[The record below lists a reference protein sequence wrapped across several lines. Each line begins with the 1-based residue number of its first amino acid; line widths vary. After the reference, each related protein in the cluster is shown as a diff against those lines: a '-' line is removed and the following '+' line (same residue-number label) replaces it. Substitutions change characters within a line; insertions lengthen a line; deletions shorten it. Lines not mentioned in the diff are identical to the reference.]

1 MVDISKLGIQQNSID
16 TQQRAQPQVV
26 KSLSEAMDIANKDA
40 GDEAI
45 VEIQTETGE
54 TQYAVVDLKAGTK
67 TAAVFEPN
75 STAVHFGLLT
85 RQKHHS
91 EGTVQSSSNRI
102 EVVDSLRSKP
112 GGNLA
117 SQTQSTLAL
126 AQAALDKVSGFNA
139 KEAPFGQR
147 VVSYDHNLETVN
159 TLLDQTSEQITARLK
174 SLEADL
180 SLYSDPAKQKEYSEL
195 KGKHDELKTYQ
206 GILRTRLLLA
216 VPSDHEIVIP
226 GTQGMKVGQGRSNAA
241 SREGV
246 LTALR
251 SREGQLQMALV
262 AEKGGANVPERVK
275 SLEGQLARVQA
286 EITGA
291 SQQILGI
298 AQAAFKKS
306 TRVGALIEMRAALDS
321 SRSDL
326 LMKSGQLSRL
336 NAELLANPARK
347 AEIEPQMQALA
358 EQMESVRVHLIADMK
373 SQIATFKANLGLGQG
388 AKDALALLET
398 EVKKLETLSPL
409 KPEGGIAMEKA
420 EQLQKEVE
428 NIQLKLY
435 KSQSD
440 SLLAQL
446 KKEPWQGISTEE
458 TRLLENIDTHVENYT
473 REYQMVRGQQVQLQK
488 DLDAAKAIPAF
499 RYAPITQKNLLG
511 AQSWTPAGTGLSGVE
526 ANQEINRTYHT
537 LDHAFAA
544 YLGQPTVPNWMT
556 FGKYASRE
564 AGQQIMNLEASLEAL
579 HTLVTPDGTLVN
591 DERST
596 KALVQV
602 MLQDKMVEQSMRM
615 AAKSM
620 GINPALPPADLVT
633 EMVKDLASSP
643 STAPAK
649 IATITGNLEKLHTAL
664 VKGNTRIYHNI
675 VPAYDLFMKAERD
688 GGDGIAALEKAGYGG
703 KGGLFVDRSTTTGK
717 DPQGFVL
724 EAFKKYKAA
733 KNIHDQIQVLEA
745 RKQSSGDANGSLQKE
760 IEALQKQR
768 SEIIHAANLLIG
780 CQEQMGILQDT
791 DIFTDPLVSG
801 MLGAMSGTMSLTDE
815 VGRAELLP
823 GATPATSNWADFPTR
838 MGLTEVPVA
847 DLGQYR
853 IANPQAGDPP
863 SGTDPTLPAV
873 VRVEGPTAGN
883 VRYFKTNGNP
893 GTISTYFA
901 DRTFD
906 AAKAAKVS
914 AAPPRDL
921 QPLYRHNV
929 EGKVEWYDRALEAQ
943 AATYGPLGILGNGAG
958 HILFD

>member
-1 MVDISKLGIQQNSID
+1 MVDISKLGIQQSIID
-16 TQQRAQPQVV
+16 TKQRAQPQVV

-45 VEIQTETGE
+45 VEIKSETGE

-67 TAAVFEPN
+67 TAAVFDPN
-75 STAVHFGLLT
+75 STDLHFGVIT
-85 RQKHHS
+85 RQKHHT
-91 EGTVQSSSNRI
+91 EGTVQSSSNRL

-112 GGNLA
+112 GSNLA
-117 SQTQSTLAL
+117 AQTQSTLAL
-126 AQAALDKVSGFNA
+126 AQAALDKVSGFNS

-159 TLLDQTSEQITARLK
+159 TLLDQSSEQINARLK
-174 SLEADL
+174 TLEADL
-180 SLYSDPAKQKEYSEL
+180 GLYSDPAKQKEYTEL
-195 KGKHDELKTYQ
+195 KSQHDELKTYQ
-206 GILRTRLLLA
+206 GILKTRLLLA
-216 VPSDHEIVIP
+216 APSDHEIMIP
-226 GTQGMKVGQGRSNAA
+226 GTQGQKVGQGRSNAA

-251 SREGQLQMALV
+251 SRESQLQMALA

-275 SLEGQLARVQA
+275 SLEGQLARVQT
-286 EITGA
+286 EIKGA

-298 AQAAFKKS
+298 AQAAFKQS
-306 TRVGALIEMRAALDS
+306 TRVGALIEMRAGLDS
-321 SRSDL
+321 SRTDL
-326 LMKSGQLSRL
+326 MVKSAQLSRL
-336 NAELLANPARK
+336 NAELLANPSRK
-347 AEIEPQMQALA
+347 AEIEPQMNAIA

-373 SQIATFKANLGLGQG
+373 SQIATFKANAGLGQG
-388 AKDALALLET
+388 TKDALALLET

-435 KSQSD
+435 KSNSD
-440 SLLAQL
+440 SLLSQL
-446 KKEPWQGISTEE
+446 KKEPWQGISPEE
-458 TRLLENIDTHVENYT
+458 TRILENIDTHVENYT

-488 DLDAAKAIPAF
+488 DVDAAKAIPDF
-499 RYAPITQKNLLG
+499 QYAPITQKNLLG
-511 AQSWTPAGTGLSGVE
+511 AQSWTPGGTGMSGVE
-526 ANQEINRTYHT
+526 ANQEINRTYHS
-537 LDHAFAA
+537 LDHAFQG

-579 HTLVTPDGTLVN
+579 HTLATPDGTLVN
-591 DERST
+591 DERSV
-596 KALVQV
+596 KALARV
-602 MLQDKMVEQSMRM
+602 MVQDKMVDQSIRM

-620 GINPALPPADLVT
+620 GINPALPAEDLVK
-633 EMVKDLASSP
+633 EMVKDFASSP
-643 STAPAK
+643 TAAPGK
-649 IATITGNLEKLHTAL
+649 IAMITGNLEKLHAAL

-675 VPAYDLFMKAERD
+675 VPAYDIFMKAEMA
-688 GGDGIAALEKAGYGG
+688 GGDGIDALQKAGYGG

-724 EAFKKYKAA
+724 DAFKKYKAA
-733 KNIHDQIQVLEA
+733 KNMHDQIQVLEA
-745 RKQSSGDANGSLQKE
+745 RKQSSGDASGALQKE
-760 IEALQKQR
+760 IDGLQKQR
-768 SEIIHAANLLIG
+768 GEIIHAANLLIG
-780 CQEQMGILQDT
+780 CQEQMGILQDS
-791 DIFTDPLVSG
+791 DIFTDPLVND
-801 MLGAMSGTMSLTDE
+801 MLGAMSGTMTLTDQL
-815 VGRAELLP
+815 GTSELLP
-823 GATPATSNWADFPTR
+823 GATPATANWADFPTR

-847 DLGQYR
+847 DLGKYR

-863 SGTDPTLPAV
+863 AGTDPTLPAV
-873 VRVEGPTAGN
+873 VRVEGPSAGN

-906 AAKAAKVS
+906 SAKAASVS
-914 AAPPRDL
+914 AAPPRDIT
-921 QPLYRHNV
+921 PLYRHNV
-929 EGKVEWYDRALEAQ
+929 EGKVEFYDRALEAQ
-943 AATYGPLGILGNGAG
+943 AAANGPLGLLGNGAG